1 MYVLLLYNIAG
12 GEKGTWKYLLILL
25 INTSNFSLQQRKL
38 APGSYDIK
46 DFLQLS
52 EEKPRSILGI
62 CQTRDQRFKDNVAAV
77 SENIKE
83 RASISGKSIF
93 KNMQF
98 CKHERASS
106 SGKSIFKNMQF
117 CKHAR
122 HHFLSVLEWD
132 PWSWNIR

>member
-1 MYVLLLYNIAG
+1 MIA
-12 GEKGTWKYLLILL
+12 
-25 INTSNFSLQQRKL
+25 NFSLQQRKL

-83 RASISGKSIF
+83 RASICDKSIF

-98 CKHERASS
+98 CKHERASIC
-106 SGKSIFKNMQF
+106 GKSIFKNIQF
-117 CKHAR
+117 FKHAR
-122 HHFLSVLEWD
+122 HHFLSVLE
-132 PWSWNIR
+132 

>member
-1 MYVLLLYNIAG
+1 MIA
-12 GEKGTWKYLLILL
+12 
-25 INTSNFSLQQRKL
+25 NFSLQQRKL

-83 RASISGKSIF
+83 RASISGKSIL
-93 KNMQF
+93 KNIQF
-98 CKHERASS
+98 CKHEKASI

-117 CKHAR
+117 CKHALTAPFSVCFR
-122 HHFLSVLEWD
+122 MRPLVLERTVKVEYLTQQWRRK
-132 PWSWNIR
+132 PRSPQVL